1 MYKYLH
7 TVEAMSRINPQLLEN
22 LSIEVV
28 MYDEN
33 EGQIPH
39 VHVYLDKTRDPRKC
53 AVVRLDKAEYSTH
66 HGEPAVRMDKEQKRE
81 FIKSMTSKWNK
92 YALQGDDGSYYTPTG
107 YQMCVNIWADAFE
120 GNSYEKF
127 TLDTN
132 GVPVMPD
139 YEAL

>member
-33 EGQIPH
+33 EGPAPH
-39 VHVYLDKTRDPRKC
+39 VHVYLDKTKDPRKC
-53 AVVRLDKAEYSTH
+53 AVVRLDRAKYSTH
-66 HGEPAVRMDKEQKRE
+66 HGEPVVRMNKKQKRE
-81 FIKSMTSKWNK
+81 FLRIMKSQWNSRLSSGTG
-92 YALQGDDGSYYTPTG
+92 YERAVDIWVDAFEDGSY
-107 YQMCVNIWADAFE
+107 
-120 GNSYEKF
+120 EKS
-127 TLDTN
+127 TIDTN

-139 YEAL
+139 YETL

>member
-39 VHVYLDKTRDPRKC
+39 VHVYHDKTKDKRNC
-53 AVVRLDKAEYSTH
+53 SVVRLDKAEYSTH
-66 HGEPAVRMDKEQKRE
+66 HGEPVKLNKQQKRQFVQVMSTVWPKHFVE
-81 FIKSMTSKWNK
+81 TSTGVRP
-92 YALQGDDGSYYTPTG
+92 ATG
-107 YQMCVNIWADAFE
+107 YEYCVTTWADAFE
-120 GNSYEKF
+120 HGSYDKF
-127 TLDTN
+127 KLDEN